1 MKWHEVSISTVKS
14 NEDAFSLYLNEI
26 AKGISVEHSLELLKK
41 DVEDF
46 DDKYRLDSS
55 RLPERD
61 IRILV
66 YFDETEDIDG
76 KLSQINT
83 FIKNTELDQ
92 KKDVR
97 IEEKWI
103 DEEDWE
109 NEWKKYFHSF
119 RVSENFI
126 IVPSWEIDDY
136 EFKDDDKLIKLDPG
150 MAFGTGDHPT
160 TSMCL
165 KFIERVVKPEHK
177 IIDVGTGSGI
187 LTIGAHLMGARNLK
201 ATDIDELSLK
211 VARENFEL
219 NECVSDV
226 NIETADLLS
235 TEYDQYDIV
244 IANILAHIIDA
255 MIDDAFETL
264 KFGGLFIAS
273 GIITKRRDEI
283 IQHMKKTGFV
293 VIEVLEGNGWVS
305 IMGKKA

>member
-293 VIEVLEGNGWVS
+293 VIEVLEDNGWVS